1 MKKGTEPF
9 CRFSGGC
16 PLTKGVKKALSL
28 FVTLGVSAA
37 AGSARCEAP
46 DASVLGQLTLD
57 RAAQVRFGLHHWSGP
72 RDGSLAL
79 VLRRGGDRL
88 LIEGTLRDDHAFLQP
103 RATKLNP
110 AWWKIEY
117 GADGLRFIL
126 RSGGDSDEVRSDF
139 YLDFGSQALQPRV
152 VVASCE
158 AGHTGPLP
166 GTRLKFRR
174 APGKTHFLLSLPL
187 DKLLHAPATL
197 AGAQLEVRLYDLDSE
212 MEDYTLLSDKVAL
225 EEKHSE
231 AGSQESE

>member
-1 MKKGTEPF
+1 MKRESFLLILLG
-9 CRFSGGC
+9 
-16 PLTKGVKKALSL
+16 AL
-28 FVTLGVSAA
+28 AA
-37 AGSARCEAP
+37 AGSARCETP
-46 DASVLGQLTLD
+46 EASILGQLTLE

-79 VLRRGGDRL
+79 SLRRQGERL
-88 LIEGTLRDDHAFLQP
+88 LIEGTLRDDHPFLQP

-126 RSGGDSDEVRSDF
+126 RSGGDSAEVRSDF

-158 AGHTGPLP
+158 AGHTGTLP

-174 APGKTHFLLSLPL
+174 GGGKTHFLLSLPL
-187 DKLLHAPATL
+187 ERLLHAPVEL

-212 MEDYTLLSDKVAL
+212 MEDYTLLSDTITL
-225 EEKHSE
+225 QEKNPE
-231 AGSQESE
+231 LGNQESE